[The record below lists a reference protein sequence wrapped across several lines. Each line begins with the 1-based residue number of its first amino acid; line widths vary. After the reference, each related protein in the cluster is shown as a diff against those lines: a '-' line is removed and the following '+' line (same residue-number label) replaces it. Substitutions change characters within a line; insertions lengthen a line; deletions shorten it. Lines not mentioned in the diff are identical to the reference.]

1 MLTGAQSNFLGQ
13 QIGNYEVKKLLAE
26 RAASNL
32 YLAQSIDADCPVFLE
47 ILHSFINNNSNLA
60 AQFQQRMEN
69 VAQLEHPSIAA
80 VRDVGISP
88 LNLIYAAIEYVP
100 GVSLTQKLASVEAF
114 TVVEALAF
122 VRQIAGA
129 LAIAHSA
136 GAIHHNLRPENIIVT
151 SNNKPVLIDLGVPVV
166 ANAPSSSTAN
176 EQSDTL
182 DYTPPEHLRG
192 KKLTAQGNIYSLGI
206 ILYELLAGHPPQL
219 TSSPWDIFE
228 NTTLAKE
235 ITLEE
240 ARDGLHPETYQLVR
254 DCLRRQEWARHESM
268 EQMIAAIDS
277 AIAAEQSS
285 IPTIAAAATGI
296 PRRVWGLAV
305 GGLTLLA
312 LLLLL
317 WFRGG
322 RSDAQINAGPPG
334 ASVPNQ
340 GTAILAGA
348 LVNSTATATATA
360 TLLPTPMITP
370 TSGQEIPIE
379 LLAPANNSEFS
390 SGDDITFGWTYVTT
404 LETEQQFA
412 IYLLSGGSEVARL
425 GTVSEPVIETHY
437 RLVVDSDELDVPAGV
452 YDWQV
457 ILEDAATGTNIAL
470 GSPRAITFLVPTATT
485 TPSPTATRTPSA
497 TPTLTPT
504 PCIVSPW
511 PTWVRYTIQFGDA
524 LSPLAVER
532 GTLVEEIRRVNCL
545 EDNLLS
551 VGQVL
556 WLPPLPPTETPPPT
570 NTPPP
575 SPTATEG
582 TSPPPP
588 SSDQPLPS
596 PTATEGTSPPPR
608 STLTPAP

>member
-1 MLTGAQSNFLGQ
+1 MLTGEQSNFLGQ

-47 ILHSFINNNSNLA
+47 ILHPFINNNSNLA

-88 LNLIYAAIEYVP
+88 SNLIYAAIEYVP

-206 ILYELLAGHPPQL
+206 ILYELLAGHRPQL

-254 DCLRRQEWARHESM
+254 DCLRRQEWARYESM

-285 IPTIAAAATGI
+285 TPAKAAAATGI
-296 PRRVWGLAV
+296 PRRVWGLAA
-305 GGLTLLA
+305 GGLALLA
-312 LLLLL
+312 LLLLF

-322 RSDAQINAGPPG
+322 RSDAQINAWRPE

-340 GTAILAGA
+340 GTAVLAGA
-348 LVNSTATATATA
+348 LVNSTATA

-370 TSGQEIPIE
+370 TSVQEIAIE

-404 LETEQQFA
+404 LETEQQFT
-412 IYLLSGGSEVARL
+412 IYLLSGGSKVARL
-425 GTVSEPVIETHY
+425 GTVSEPVIDTHY
-437 RLVVDSDELDVPAGV
+437 RLVKDGDELDVPTGV

-457 ILEDAATGTNIAL
+457 ILEDTSTGASLAL
-470 GSPRAITFLVPTATT
+470 GSERAITFLVPTATS
-485 TPSPTATRTPSA
+485 TPSPTATRTPLA

-504 PCIVSPW
+504 PCIISPR

-570 NTPPP
+570 ATPPP
-575 SPTATEG
+575 SPTAAEG

-588 SSDQPLPS
+588 SSDQPPPS
-596 PTATEGTSPPPR
+596 PTAAEGTSPPPR
-608 STLTPAP
+608 PTLTPPP